1 MSAKKKQK
9 FNKQPATKATSA
21 GTTQKNHGPMLHNAD
36 NRRRETLFA
45 VVAILTTLVVYLPS
59 LGNGF
64 IVNWDDGG
72 YIQEHVL
79 VHSLSWD
86 NFITIFNPT
95 TFYKGNYHPLTTYF
109 YALEYSMV
117 GENALL
123 YHINNLIFHLINV
136 WLVFLFVKLIT
147 KRIEIAGFVALLFGI
162 HPMHV
167 ESVAWISERKDVLY
181 TFFFMLSLIQYF
193 YYFTQKESKRKH
205 YALALIFFF
214 LSLLSKSAAVAL
226 PVAMF
231 SVDYFMKRKLNAK
244 LFIEKIPFFVLSIVF
259 GLLAVFSQNERGAI
273 HDLTPLFS
281 VLDRT
286 LIVSNSIITY
296 LWKLIVPIQLA
307 TMYPYPGKT
316 AGMFPIFLYI
326 SPFLVLLLIGLLF
339 LSRRLG
345 RYYIFGALFFFINI
359 ALVIQILPVGGASL
373 SERYTYVPYIGL
385 LLILGMLFDKVI
397 SSTQKWAKNL
407 KPLLYLVFAGFVL
420 FFSIA
425 TWQRIGKWKNGE
437 VLMLD
442 LIKVYPNSTFAY
454 NNLGYL
460 YYHWYKN
467 FDKALEKYNKSM
479 AIDTTN
485 YETWSNRGVV
495 YNNMEKHELAIYD
508 FTKALKYKADNTD
521 AMIGRANSLSAIGKF
536 KEALPD
542 YDNYLKRKPDDGKGY
557 MWRGIA
563 YNKLS
568 KNDQAYIDFEQS
580 RKLLPDNYEVYY
592 WIGLLYYQ
600 KEDYKGAIQQF
611 DKALSLDDSK
621 SDIYSWRGLTRYKLN
636 MLDAS
641 IEDFNK
647 AISMNP
653 KDGAAFVNRS
663 VSHNDKGE
671 YKQAW
676 DDINS
681 AGKLGFP
688 LDKAYFMK
696 LQAKVGL

>member
-1 MSAKKKQK
+1 MSNKKQK
-9 FNKQPATKATSA
+9 NKKTAAVKTSA
-21 GTTQKNHGPMLHNAD
+21 PAAPQKTLGKMLNNNAD
-36 NRRRETLFA
+36 RKRETIFA
-45 VVAILTTLVVYLPS
+45 LVAILTTLIVYLPS
-59 LGNGF
+59 LSNGF

-79 VHSLSWD
+79 VHSLSWE

-117 GENALL
+117 GESAFL
-123 YHINNLIFHLINV
+123 YHLNNLILHLLNV
-136 WLVFLFVKLIT
+136 WLVFRFVKLIT
-147 KRIEIAGFVALLFGI
+147 KRNEIAGFVALLFGI

-181 TFFFMLSLIQYF
+181 TFFFMLGLIQY
-193 YYFTQKESKRKH
+193 YYYYTQKESKRKH
-205 YALALIFFF
+205 YALALVFFF
-214 LSLLSKSAAVAL
+214 LSILSKSAAVVL
-226 PVAMF
+226 PVAMLT
-231 SVDYFMKRKLNAK
+231 VDYFLKRKLDLK
-244 LFIEKIPFFVLSIVF
+244 MFVEKIPFFVLSLAF
-259 GLLAVFSQNERGAI
+259 GIIAVFSQAERGAI

-281 VLDRT
+281 LLDRV
-286 LIVSNSIITY
+286 LIVSNSLITY
-296 LWKLIVPIQLA
+296 LWKLFVPIELA

-316 AGMFPIFLYI
+316 AGLFPIFLYI
-326 SPFLVLLLIGLLF
+326 APFLVLMIIGLLF
-339 LSRRLG
+339 LSRKLG
-345 RYYIFGALFFFINI
+345 RYFIFGAMFFFVNI
-359 ALVIQILPVGGASL
+359 VLVIQIVSVGGASL
-373 SERYTYVPYIGL
+373 AERYTYIPYIGIF
-385 LLILGMLFDKVI
+385 LILGTLFDKGINSANKKVK
-397 SSTQKWAKNL
+397 SL
-407 KPLLYLVFAGFVL
+407 RPLYYIVFAGFVL
-420 FFSIA
+420 FFSVT

-437 VLMLD
+437 TLMLD

-467 FDKALEKYNKSM
+467 YDKALEKYNKSM
-479 AIDTTN
+479 TIDTTN

-495 YNNMEKHELAIYD
+495 YNNIEKHDLAVYD
-508 FTKALKYKADNTD
+508 FTKALKYKPDNTD
-521 AMIGRANSLSAIGKF
+521 AMIGRANSLSALGKYQQ
-536 KEALPD
+536 ALPD
-542 YDNYLKRKPDDGKGY
+542 YDIYLKYKPDDGKGY

-563 YNKLS
+563 YTKLL
-568 KNDQAYIDFEQS
+568 KPEQAYTDFEKS

-592 WIGLLYYQ
+592 WLGLWYYEKNDFKTALQYLDKAIGL
-600 KEDYKGAIQQF
+600 E
-611 DKALSLDDSK
+611 DSK
-621 SDIYSWRGLTRYKLN
+621 SDVYSWRGLTRYKLN

-647 AISMNP
+647 AIDMNP

-676 DDINS
+676 EDINS

-696 LQAKVGL
+696 LQAKVGM